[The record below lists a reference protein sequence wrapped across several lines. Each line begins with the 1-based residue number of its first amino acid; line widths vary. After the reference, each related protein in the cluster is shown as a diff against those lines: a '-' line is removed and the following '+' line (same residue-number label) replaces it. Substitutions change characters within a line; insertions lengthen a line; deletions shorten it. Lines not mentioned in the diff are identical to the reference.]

1 MLLSIL
7 SAPRSLHERCECP
20 RVDAHLFSFDLV
32 VCADDETADAKEVL
46 ETRHGQKARPHPPKD
61 PVCDA
66 DHNRSASRNA

>member
-20 RVDAHLFSFDLV
+20 RVDAHLLSFDLV

-46 ETRHGQKARPHPPKD
+46 ETGYINPYI
-61 PVCDA
+61 VFL
-66 DHNRSASRNA
+66 NS